1 MGCTHGRSTV
11 VCVHAWS
18 ARGEFGHV
26 PPVAMTYIFVAPSYF
41 VFVVSVFF
49 LSVEEQHDREGRE
62 DGTG

>member
-1 MGCTHGRSTV
+1 M
-11 VCVHAWS
+11 CVHAWS